1 MTTPLECDFTEYMIK
16 SIPLDDGLTF
26 PENDDLYKKTLGFLY
41 QQNPDATFS
50 ETTSLSDSKY
60 FISGCIL
67 RAKKEVGNTTTYE
80 EVYVSVCYKNPD
92 FFSDPDLYFVIY
104 DIEGQKVIGFNAFKV
119 DQNKIPGSRVSI
131 GETAE
136 HVMIINIIFGNDSS
150 NAIFGVK
157 VEREGTVFIL
167 PPRSCFMEGSH
178 ADVLDK
184 IFSGKPTV
192 QKIESKMYSSS

>member
-1 MTTPLECDFTEYMIK
+1 MTTPLECDFTEYATK
-16 SIPLDDGLTF
+16 SIPLGDGLSF

-41 QQNPDATFS
+41 RQNPNATFS
-50 ETTSLSDSKY
+50 ETTSNSNYNYL
-60 FISGCIL
+60 ISGCIL
-67 RAKKEVGNTTTYE
+67 RAKKEVGNSTTYE

-92 FFSDPDLYFVIY
+92 YYYNPNLYFVIY

-136 HVMIINIIFGNDSS
+136 HVTIINIIFGDDSS

-192 QKIESKMYSSS
+192 QKIESKMYSES